1 MEQGELLVDPVAI
14 LFQGVA
20 LGVSLCCTLG
30 PQSVF
35 VLRQGLHGKA
45 ALEVATICSLA
56 DLALIVAGAVGFGA
70 LLSAFPSV
78 AKSAGWG
85 SALFI
90 FGYGLKLL
98 ADAALAGAG
107 PARSDT
113 GRTRTCAVATAVAL
127 SVLNPQV
134 YLEMVGVV
142 GSVALRFP
150 ETDRANRAI
159 FAFGVMLVSPLW
171 FFGLAVGGRRLAAR
185 MDSRR
190 VAQAIDLTTAAV
202 MLGLGAALGLAEFEL
217 Q

>member
-1 MEQGELLVDPVAI
+1 MSADPVAI

-20 LGVSLCCTLG
+20 LGASLCCTLG

-35 VLRQGLHGKA
+35 VLRQGLRRKA
-45 ALEVATICSLA
+45 AFEVATICSLA

-70 LLSAFPSV
+70 LLSTFPSL

-98 ADAALAGAG
+98 ADAALSGAG
-107 PARSDT
+107 QARADT
-113 GRTRTCAVATAVAL
+113 GRTRACAVGTAVAL
-127 SVLNPQV
+127 SILNPQV

-142 GSVALRFP
+142 GSVALRFA
-150 ETDRANRAI
+150 ETDRAI
-159 FAFGVMLVSPLW
+159 FAFGVMLVSRLW
-171 FFGLAVGGRRLAAR
+171 FFGLAMGGRRLAAR
-185 MDSRR
+185 VGSDRLAR
-190 VAQAIDLTTAAV
+190 AIDLTTAVA

-217 Q
+217 T

>member
-1 MEQGELLVDPVAI
+1 MSADPLST
-14 LFQGVA
+14 LFQGMA

-35 VLRQGLHGKA
+35 VLRQGLRGRA

-56 DLALIVAGAVGFGA
+56 DLGLIVAGAVGFGA
-70 LLSAFPSV
+70 LLSTFPSL

-90 FGYGLKLL
+90 FGYGVKLL

-107 PARSDT
+107 PARAET
-113 GRTRTCAVATAVAL
+113 ARTRTCAVATAVAL

-142 GSVALRFP
+142 GSVALRFA
-150 ETDRANRAI
+150 ESDRAI

-171 FFGLAVGGRRLAAR
+171 FFGLAMGGRRLAAR
-185 MDSRR
+185 LGSQR
-190 VAQAIDLTTAAV
+190 VARIFDLTTALA
-202 MLGLGAALGLAEFEL
+202 MLGLGAALGLAEL
-217 Q
+217 SIDLSRL